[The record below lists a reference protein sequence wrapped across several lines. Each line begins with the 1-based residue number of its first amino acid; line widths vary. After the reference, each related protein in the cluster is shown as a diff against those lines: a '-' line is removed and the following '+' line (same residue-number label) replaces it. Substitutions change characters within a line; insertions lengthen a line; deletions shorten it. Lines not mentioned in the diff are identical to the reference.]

1 MPFFSEPPFN
11 RFGRSDSS
19 SNRTNPH
26 HVPKLPQFG
35 QIKRLAVDT
44 RRDAAHK
51 NAAFRAPFSPHRVD
65 TLRLLLVIGGLVVAA
80 IAIFAVWVF
89 IPKTP
94 ATNAAPT
101 IVAQA
106 QETPQVAAPA
116 ENAAENGS
124 DAVEG
129 EGSLRV
135 CNQTLNPVSI
145 ALGYRAPNGWQSE
158 GWWVAQANE
167 CKTVYNGKL
176 DARYYYIYAA
186 DDIGGGSWDGA
197 NYMCT
202 RDETFT
208 IFGVEDCL
216 ARGYERT
223 GFFEI
228 DTQNR
233 SNWMLQLTDG
243 EVLGAEPVDGTDDI
257 PIEGTP
263 GAGDAQPAMDEP
275 TGTEGDT
282 VQ

>member
-1 MPFFSEPPFN
+1 
-11 RFGRSDSS
+11 
-19 SNRTNPH
+19 
-26 HVPKLPQFG
+26 
-35 QIKRLAVDT
+35 
-44 RRDAAHK
+44 
-51 NAAFRAPFSPHRVD
+51 
-65 TLRLLLVIGGLVVAA
+65 LRYLLVIGGLVFGA

-89 IPKTP
+89 IPKNPIATP
-94 ATNAAPT
+94 AAAASL
-101 IVAQA
+101 VAQA
-106 QETPQVAAPA
+106 QVEPQPNAAEP
-116 ENAAENGS
+116 NAAENGS

-135 CNQTLNPVSI
+135 CNQTINPVSI

-158 GWWVAQANE
+158 GWWVAQPSE

-243 EVLGAEPVDGTDDI
+243 EVLGAEPADGTDDI
-257 PIEGTP
+257 LPTEGAA
-263 GAGDAQPAMDEP
+263 AGTGDDQPATDET

-282 VQ
+282 AE